1 MRRKMLCLVCV
12 FICFAIEASGAA
24 KPMGADPLSGTW
36 TGDWGPSPADRNSVT
51 VELKW
56 DGKVLTGTVNP
67 GPNAVA
73 LQKCTF
79 DPKTGAVHMEADA
92 KGRRGNDIHYLID
105 GKVEND
111 TMTGS
116 WNHDNRKG
124 DFKITKK

>member
-1 MRRKMLCLVCV
+1 MRATTVCLVFV
-12 FICFAIEASGAA
+12 CFAVVVSGAA
-24 KPMGADPLSGTW
+24 QQKGADPLSGTW
-36 TGDWGPSPADRNSVT
+36 TGDWGPSAADRNPVT

-56 DGKVLTGTVNP
+56 DGKTLTGTVNP

-79 DPKTGAVHMEADA
+79 DRKTGALHMECDA
-92 KGRRGNDIHYLID
+92 KGRRGNDIHYVID
-105 GKVEND
+105 GKVDKD

>member
-1 MRRKMLCLVCV
+1 MRFKTLYLPWVLVCLTMV
-12 FICFAIEASGAA
+12 GSAA
-24 KPMGADPLSGTW
+24 AHLRAADPLTGTW
-36 TGDWGPSPADRNSVT
+36 TGDWGPSASDRNQVT

-79 DPKTGAVHMEADA
+79 DEKTGAIHMEADA
-92 KGRRGNDIHYLID
+92 KDRGGNDIHYVID
-105 GKVEND
+105 GKVEGN
-111 TMTGS
+111 TMSGTWS
-116 WNHDNRKG
+116 HDNRKG

>member
-1 MRRKMLCLVCV
+1 MKTLSMVCIILCLG
-12 FICFAIEASGAA
+12 IASFAVTTS
-24 KPMGADPLSGTW
+24 GADPLTGTW
-36 TGDWGPSPADRNSVT
+36 TGDWGPSASDRNPVT

-79 DPKTGAVHMEADA
+79 DPATGAIHMEADA
-92 KGRRGNDIHYLID
+92 KSRRGADIHYVID
-105 GKVEND
+105 GKVEGN
-111 TMTGS
+111 TISGS
-116 WNHDNRKG
+116 WGHDNRKG